1 MRMLMTFLTVPFTTI
16 TFSTLIPDFYIALV
30 LVIFA
35 SFVSYIFFDKHF
47 DEIENKKMEEI

>member
-1 MRMLMTFLTVPFTTI
+1 MRMLMTFITVPFTTI

-35 SFVSYIFFDKHF
+35 SFVSYMFFDKHF
-47 DEIENKKMEEI
+47 NEIENKKMEVK

>member
-1 MRMLMTFLTVPFTTI
+1 MRLLMTFITVPFTTI

-35 SFVSYIFFDKHF
+35 SFVSYMFFDRHF
-47 DEIENKKMEEI
+47 NAIENKQMEEL

>member
-1 MRMLMTFLTVPFTTI
+1 MRMIMTFLTMPFTTI

-35 SFVSYIFFDKHF
+35 TFISYMFFDRHF
-47 DEIENKKMEEI
+47 NEIENNKMEVE

>member
-1 MRMLMTFLTVPFTTI
+1 MTFITVPFTTI

-35 SFVSYIFFDKHF
+35 SFVSYMFFDRHF
-47 DEIENKKMEEI
+47 NAIENKQMEEL

>member
-35 SFVSYIFFDKHF
+35 SFVSYMFFDKHF